1 MATRSSLNDVESLD
15 SFGQLWNFNLV
26 FNTLPSG
33 ITTDIKEFTFRC
45 RSSALPGRTAESMLI
60 ELGAV
65 SIQRPGK
72 ITVNH
77 DFQVTFLDS
86 QNWRI
91 RQALLEWQDIIY
103 SWNTNEGNSSDV
115 YMVDATLYIFGDGS
129 TDIAREVVLRNVW
142 PREVQEVTFDSSQ
155 NGPGELN
162 VTLSYDYML

>member
-26 FNTLPSG
+26 FNTLPPG
-33 ITTDIKEFTFRC
+33 ISTDIKEFTFRC
-45 RSSALPGRTAESMLI
+45 RASALPGQTAESMII

-72 ITVNH
+72 VTRNH
-77 DFQVTFLDS
+77 DFNVTFLDS

-91 RQALLEWQDIIY
+91 RQALIEWQNLIY
-103 SWNTNEGNSSDV
+103 NWSTNQGNASSV
-115 YMVDATLYIFGDGS
+115 YMVDATLYIFADGAEE
-129 TDIAREVVLRNVW
+129 IAREVKLKNVW
-142 PREVQEVTFDSSQ
+142 PREIQEISFDSTQ

-162 VTLSYDYML
+162 ATLSYDYIL